1 MKVIIDIDE
10 NYKESK
16 VIIKCQS
23 FSDEIALLQ
32 KNINQILSES
42 ATFELYKDNKVF
54 YMDVEEIL
62 FFETNGDVVKAHT
75 ADDIFNTKYRLY
87 ELEKILPWTF
97 CRVSKSAILNIKK
110 NYAITK
116 NITASSEVEFKNS
129 YKHVFVS
136 RGYYKPLKSKI
147 DEMRNIK

>member
-1 MKVIIDIDE
+1 MKVVIDIDE
-10 NYKESK
+10 NCLESK

-23 FSDEIALLQ
+23 LNDEVALLQ
-32 KNINQILSES
+32 KNINEFLYER
-42 ATFELYKDNKVF
+42 TKFELYKGNKVF
-54 YMDVEEIL
+54 YIDVQEIL
-62 FFETNGDVVKAHT
+62 FFETSSDIVKAHT
-75 ADDIFNTKYRLY
+75 EDDIFNTKYRLY

-97 CRVSKSAILNIKK
+97 CRISKSAILNIKK
-110 NYAITK
+110 IYAITK

-147 DEMRNIK
+147 DEMRNLK